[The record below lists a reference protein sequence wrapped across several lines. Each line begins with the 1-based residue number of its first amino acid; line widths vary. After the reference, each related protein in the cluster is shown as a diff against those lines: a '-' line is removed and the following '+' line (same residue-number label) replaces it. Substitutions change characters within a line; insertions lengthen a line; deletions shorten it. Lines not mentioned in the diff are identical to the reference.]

1 MSDPWFDP
9 RLVYVFGPAVGVLGG
24 VLGPMVGVLAPRGK
38 AKRLVLGTW
47 TLVLAGCAAM
57 LVAAVVGFVSGQP
70 RIIWYSLGLA
80 GGVGTVVFGSLTPVV
95 LLRYRQA
102 EARRMAAGD
111 LK

>member
-38 AKRLVLGTW
+38 AKRLVL
-47 TLVLAGCAAM
+47 AGCAAM
-57 LVAAVVGFVSGQP
+57 LVAAVVGFASGQP